1 MRRIARLLDKYS
13 PDDKVLNILR
23 EPLLETNL
31 FNLRMLLVITHDD
44 LQQLLWSSIS
54 ANLSRLLQDLDNDKI
69 KETLE
74 LLLSLDHKQENVLTA
89 IELIMNA
96 RNRA

>member
-1 MRRIARLLDKYS
+1 M
-13 PDDKVLNILR
+13 
-23 EPLLETNL
+23 ETNI
-31 FNLRMLLVITHDD
+31 FNLRMLLVITHED
-44 LQQLLWSSIS
+44 LQQLLWSSIF

-74 LLLSLDHKQENVLTA
+74 LLLSLDHRQENVLTA

-96 RNRA
+96 RNKA